1 MINAAQGIWVPKL
14 VFSNTDEKI
23 NTKNDEKTFAVA
35 RYREL
40 FFEADICLIR
50 VPKPLVRVP
59 HSTCSLMS
67 LRRDAAYT
75 HSDLTVLDNIFIF
88 EVFCS
93 IHNSLTI

>member
-1 MINAAQGIWVPKL
+1 MINAAQGIWVPQL

-59 HSTCSLMS
+59 KLLVRVPNPLVRVPNPLVRVPNPLAH
-67 LRRDAAYT
+67 
-75 HSDLTVLDNIFIF
+75 
-88 EVFCS
+88 
-93 IHNSLTI
+93 